1 MRVGVVVQLIP
12 SSLRPAWSCMLRAVS
27 SQRNTPANF
36 PRNGTTA
43 ELKMLL
49 AVGNRFRGMIGLRLY
64 RHTTPGSLAGL
75 SSHGMFGRG
84 SPPTMVAGDD
94 GCFPS
99 SRKTGS
105 IVRLEDAR
113 VTAENPLLFLRADI
127 QSSYQLRVTIAFS

>member
-1 MRVGVVVQLIP
+1 MRVGVIVQLIP

-49 AVGNRFRGMIGLRLY
+49 AVGNRLRGMIGLRLY

-75 SSHGMFGRG
+75 SSHGIFGSGSAAAMGRG
-84 SPPTMVAGDD
+84 GGGGGWGRFPKCGGTGVAG
-94 GCFPS
+94 
-99 SRKTGS
+99 
-105 IVRLEDAR
+105 
-113 VTAENPLLFLRADI
+113 
-127 QSSYQLRVTIAFS
+127 